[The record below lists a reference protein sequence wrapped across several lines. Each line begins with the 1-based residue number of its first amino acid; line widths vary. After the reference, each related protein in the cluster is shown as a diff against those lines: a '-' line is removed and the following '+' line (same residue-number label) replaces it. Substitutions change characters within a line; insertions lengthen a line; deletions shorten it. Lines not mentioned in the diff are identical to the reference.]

1 MKDKKRILAWA
12 GLLLFAALLISLVVL
27 TFTGGSENT
36 ILAILFCLVVLP
48 VMLYGYQMTLR
59 FLKKRNQ
66 DK

>member
-27 TFTGGSENT
+27 TFTGGSENA

-48 VMLYGYQMTLR
+48 GMLYGYQMILR

>member
-27 TFTGGSENT
+27 TFTGGAENT

-48 VMLYGYQMTLR
+48 VMLYGYQMILR